1 MLGTRTIDTGCKD
14 DGCKDD
20 GCKDDG
26 CKDDGCKAYVV
37 DYKRRG
43 LSLVV
48 R

>member
-1 MLGTRTIDTGCKD
+1 MLGARTIDT
-14 DGCKDD
+14 

-37 DYKRRG
+37 DYKRPG
-43 LSLVV
+43 LGLGV